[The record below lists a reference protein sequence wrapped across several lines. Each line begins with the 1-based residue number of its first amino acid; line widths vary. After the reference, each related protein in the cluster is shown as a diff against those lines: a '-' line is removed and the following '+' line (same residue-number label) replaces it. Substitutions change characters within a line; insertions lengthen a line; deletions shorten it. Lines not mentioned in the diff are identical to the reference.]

1 MKACNAFASNQAVL
15 RQAPEICASPSAA
28 CNASASNRAV
38 LLALT
43 VLLCSGPAADGL
55 AATSFWDRHYNPANG
70 QERPGAPPLPE
81 LHVLY
86 TRYHPSSGKTL
97 TGRTHGYG
105 HPAWLLRQLDARQP
119 QLRAQGYDPPRL
131 VRASINRQVI
141 RNAQHTLADQYRSQD
156 RERRTSGLPA
166 GHAPRS
172 N

>member
-1 MKACNAFASNQAVL
+1 MKACNS
-15 RQAPEICASPSAA
+15 SAG
-28 CNASASNRAV
+28 NRAA

-43 VLLCSGPAADGL
+43 VLLCLGLATDSL
-55 AATSFWDRHYNPANG
+55 AATSFWDRHYNPASG

-97 TGRTHGYG
+97 TGRTRGYG

-141 RNAQHTLADQYRSQD
+141 RNAQHTLAEQYRSQD
-156 RERRTSGLPA
+156 RGRRASRLPA
-166 GHAPRS
+166 DHAPRGE
-172 N
+172 